1 MAEPK
6 RPVTDVRLEVG
17 SEFSATVLMAAGFV
31 LANGVE
37 LRERYRIESTL
48 GRGGMGQVFA
58 VSIEGGP
65 EAQRYALKVVAR
77 PEDHN
82 RDGIIDDQERAA
94 AQEQL
99 DVFARLLRKEAIKQE
114 VVQRHGVSVARMVA
128 LVRLDDGSLGMRM
141 ELAHGVALEEL
152 LEDESANRGRTPDV
166 RFAVTVARKLLG
178 QLRRLHE
185 LTEAGMPQGFIHSDI
200 KPANIF
206 VDARDRVDPHV
217 TLLDF
222 GVAIAGQLM
231 AQDLASTVGK
241 RTTFLLEQSGGTVG
255 YAPPHHFTSK
265 PTPLSDVFATIVILY
280 ELVAVDWPW
289 DAAGMRKNAINL
301 FRLES
306 LMAQPPRP
314 VREVRASVLPSDAAV
329 LDKFFCDAF
338 ARLVTLA
345 ERVADALGSGDRAQ
359 VDALVPALRSLAG
372 EFQSKLDKVAAALAG
387 EVREGPLDTAPALPS
402 SPSGPVVA
410 SAMGPNEREPDAA
423 TVAGV
428 VGRSESVQAAS
439 GAGRRPSGWAVVAAL
454 VLAGAAGL
462 AVGALRPWQSE
473 ERSSG
478 IGAFSAGPPGVDG
491 ASRAVEPDA
500 RASAVPDSP
509 SPAIT
514 IATPEPPAV
523 PAELDASS
531 APEDASNALNSVSE
545 APDSSSESMAA
556 FDDADLQ
563 DDNVDASATSSLARD
578 AAVTTSL
585 ARDAAVPDAQQAP
598 ARRPPVQTQRGAR
611 VIDRRTPATR
621 TGRGHTPTT
630 RQRGGARSNDR
641 RTRRR

>member
-17 SEFSATVLMAAGFV
+17 SEFSATVLMASGFV
-31 LANGVE
+31 LADGVE

-48 GRGGMGQVFA
+48 GKGGMGQVFA
-58 VSIEGGP
+58 VSIQGGP

-82 RDGIIDDQERAA
+82 RDGIIDDEERAA
-94 AQEQL
+94 AQTQL

-152 LEDESANRGRTPDV
+152 LEDEFSNKSRTPDV

-185 LTEAGMPQGFIHSDI
+185 LTEAGTPQGFIHSDI

-241 RTTFLLEQSGGTVG
+241 RTTFLLDQSGGTIG

-280 ELVAVDWPW
+280 ELVTVDWPW
-289 DAAGMRKNAINL
+289 DAAGMRKNAVNL

-306 LMAQPPRP
+306 LMVQSPRP

-329 LDKFFCDAF
+329 LDEFFRAAF
-338 ARLVTLA
+338 ARLVSLA
-345 ERVADALGSGDRAQ
+345 DRVADALGSGDRAE
-359 VDALVPALRSLAG
+359 VDALVPTLRSLAG
-372 EFQSKLDKVAAALAG
+372 EFQTKLDRVAAALGG
-387 EVREGPLDTAPALPS
+387 EAREGVVDTAPLAPTARPPRAPEPS
-402 SPSGPVVA
+402 VSEGVTASSSVETVVGVVA
-410 SAMGPNEREPDAA
+410 KPDRSSSAQPRA
-423 TVAGV
+423 
-428 VGRSESVQAAS
+428 RK
-439 GAGRRPSGWAVVAAL
+439 PSGWTVLFAL
-454 VLAGAAGL
+454 ALAGAAGV
-462 AVGALRPWQSE
+462 AIGAQRPWSTAI
-473 ERSSG
+473 ERDPQG
-478 IGAFSAGPPGVDG
+478 IGTFYDPRDSVDAMIESG
-491 ASRAVEPDA
+491 SDAPSTPAAHATRHGQTVDARSTIDVDSSRPNDVRTVDA
-500 RASAVPDSP
+500 RALVADEGAPPD
-509 SPAIT
+509 
-514 IATPEPPAV
+514 
-523 PAELDASS
+523 
-531 APEDASNALNSVSE
+531 ALSRS
-545 APDSSSESMAA
+545 
-556 FDDADLQ
+556 
-563 DDNVDASATSSLARD
+563 DASAMDASAMDASLSARRDGGSDAATRD
-578 AAVTTSL
+578 AGTPSAHANNVNARTPNVRTGRTTQR
-585 ARDAAVPDAQQAP
+585 ATPRGNQ
-598 ARRPPVQTQRGAR
+598 RTTQRGGR
-611 VIDRRTPATR
+611 TTNRTNRRPG
-621 TGRGHTPTT
+621 GR
-630 RQRGGARSNDR
+630 R
-641 RTRRR
+641 